1 MAEELTPT
9 TADGGVP
16 EIAPLTINAQY
27 VKDLS
32 FEIPNA
38 PGIFGE
44 MQNTPPEINI
54 DIKVNAQKLSDNVY
68 EVMIG
73 INSTCEVGEHKG
85 FILELVY
92 AGTFTLNIPEE
103 HIQAILLIECPRM
116 IFPFLRRIVSDVT
129 RDGGFPPLN
138 LEQIDFVAIY
148 RQQLALRAEQQKK
161 AEAKA

>member
-1 MAEELTPT
+1 MAEEPTPT
-9 TADGGVP
+9 TAEGGVP

-44 MQNTPPEINI
+44 MQNTPPEVNI

-68 EVMIG
+68 EVMLG
-73 INSTCEVGEHKG
+73 INSSCEVGEHKG

-103 HIQAILLIECPRM
+103 HIQAILLIECPRLL
-116 IFPFLRRIVSDVT
+116 FPFARNIIADVT
-129 RDGGFPPLN
+129 RNGGFPPVMLG
-138 LEQIDFVAIY
+138 IVDFVAMF
-148 RQQLALRAEQQKK
+148 QQRVDENNQA
-161 AEAKA
+161 